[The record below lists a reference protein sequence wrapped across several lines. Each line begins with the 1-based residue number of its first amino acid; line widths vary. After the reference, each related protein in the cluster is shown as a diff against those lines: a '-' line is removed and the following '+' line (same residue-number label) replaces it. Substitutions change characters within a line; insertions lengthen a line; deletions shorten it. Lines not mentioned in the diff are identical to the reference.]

1 MATGRPRWPPAYTT
15 PCNCLA
21 DGIRGQTGSFG
32 TQQDGQGPHLN
43 LNYDGIGCVRKH
55 KSLLSYSPNLEM
67 TVSHPPVIMDSK
79 GKVHK
84 FTPDVAKA
92 FCAFYEALYNLP
104 PPNGTTPG
112 DLSEA
117 TDKFLQTLNL
127 PSISSSK
134 ASLLTRPISDSEI
147 RKVLMSIPSGKS
159 PGPDGFSI
167 AIFYS
172 SLGIHYYLSSGW
184 VYSVTVTSPEKIVVG
199 KSGSTVVL
207 PCLYSTTVGNQ
218 FVVEWKFLAGNGQS
232 SKWQQIYYFSDG
244 KTYKPGSQADRL
256 TAVQNPPTS
265 GVASIQLTNIVW
277 SDNGTY
283 VCEVNNPPDFSGSG
297 SGIMQLSVLVPPTY
311 PTCQS
316 NGNTITGQD
325 ATLTCSSTGNPSPIY
340 SWSIVGAKTALLP
353 GMMENEITGSLLL
366 TNLSEP
372 MSGTYRCTA
381 SNEMGQSTCQV
392 TISVSSAGEAG
403 VVAGAVVGVLL
414 ALIVIAAILFYL
426 LFYRKKR
433 KDAPKSDHPGNEIRE
448 DAVSPM
454 MSDEQRRPR
463 DSHYSRGSQD
473 RSENRA
479 RVV

>member
-1 MATGRPRWPPAYTT
+1 MTGVEQSPQRRLRSKAV
-15 PCNCLA
+15 
-21 DGIRGQTGSFG
+21 D
-32 TQQDGQGPHLN
+32 D
-43 LNYDGIGCVRKH
+43 
-55 KSLLSYSPNLEM
+55 LLSRIASLELTHKQTQAQAVAAELVEARTELKNLFNAKSAKLIFRSKFKAYAHGNKGNKLM
-67 TVSHPPVIMDSK
+67 SAMAKQRHADS
-79 GKVHK
+79 
-84 FTPDVAKA
+84 FIPTILDAKA
-92 FCAFYEALYNLP
+92 
-104 PPNGTTPG
+104 
-112 DLSEA
+112 
-117 TDKFLQTLNL
+117 
-127 PSISSSK
+127 PSISPLQ
-134 ASLLTRPISDSEI
+134 ASQLVAPVSREEI
-147 RKVLMSIPSGKS
+147 DKVLSSIP
-159 PGPDGFSI
+159 
-167 AIFYS
+167 
-172 SLGIHYYLSSGW
+172 SGW

-199 KSGSTVVL
+199 KSSSTVVL

-265 GVASIQLTNIVW
+265 GVASIQLTNIAW

-325 ATLTCSSTGNPSPIY
+325 GTLTCSSTGNPPPIY

-381 SNEMGQSTCQV
+381 SNEMGQATCQV

-463 DSHYSRGSQD
+463 DSHHSRGSQD